1 MKKITL
7 TQFFD
12 TKKETLVIHCD
23 TEEKANKLLEA
34 FDKLGETWC
43 DDESYLSCNE
53 YNDYKDKTCYSND
66 GGYGEYGSFE
76 NRLYKIYEFD
86 EVDLEN

>member
-12 TKKETLVIHCD
+12 AKKGTLVIHCD
-23 TEEKANKLLEA
+23 TEEKANKLLKA
-34 FDKLGETWC
+34 FDRLGKTWC
-43 DDESYLSCNE
+43 NGESYLYSNE
-53 YNDYKDKTCYSND
+53 YDDYKNKTCYSND
-66 GGYGEYGSFE
+66 CGYTHYEF
-76 NRLYKIYEFD
+76 YKDHLCTIYEFE

>member
-7 TQFFD
+7 TEFFNA
-12 TKKETLVIHCD
+12 TRESLVIHCD
-23 TEEKANKLLEA
+23 TEEKANKLLKA
-34 FDKLGETWC
+34 FDKMDKTWC
-43 DDESYLSCNE
+43 DDGSYLSSNE
-53 YNDYKDKTCYSND
+53 YDDYKDKTCYSND
-66 GGYGEYGSFE
+66 GGYGEYSFFK

>member
-12 TKKETLVIHCD
+12 TKKGTLAIHCD

-34 FDKLGETWC
+34 FDKLGKTWC

-53 YNDYKDKTCYSND
+53 YNDYKDKTYYSND

-76 NRLYKIYEFD
+76 NGLYKIYEFD

>member
-12 TKKETLVIHCD
+12 AKKDTLVIHCD
-23 TEEKANKLLEA
+23 TEEKANKLLKA
-34 FDKLGETWC
+34 FDKLGKTWR
-43 DDESYLSCNE
+43 DGDSYLSCNE

-66 GGYGEYGSFE
+66 GGYVFYDWCNDNGYT
-76 NRLYKIYEFD
+76 IYEFN
-86 EVDLEN
+86 EVDLEK